1 MGKVHGFLRRYDQQV
16 SVIAEGDQREFLGWM
31 APGFNAFS
39 VKGAFISKLMPG
51 KRFAFTTATNGSDR
65 AIVPIGSYEKV
76 FPFDIPP
83 SFLLRAL
90 AVHDTERA
98 EQLGC
103 LELSEEDLALCTF
116 VEPGKDEYGPKLRA
130 VLDTIWKEG

>member
-1 MGKVHGFLRRYDQQV
+1 MT
-16 SVIAEGDQREFLGWM
+16 
-31 APGFNAFS
+31 PGLNAFS
-39 VKGAFISKLMPG
+39 VKSAFVSKLMPG
-51 KRFAFTTATNGSDR
+51 KRFAFTTATHGSER

-76 FPFDIPP
+76 FPFDILP

-103 LELSEEDLALCTF
+103 LELSEEDMALCTF
-116 VEPGKDEYGPKLRA
+116 VEPGKAEYGPQLRA
-130 VLDTIWKEG
+130 VLDSIWKEG